1 MSASAWIKF
10 NKANFYGMTGTI
22 DYDDAGAGVFKCALL
37 LSTYTPDLTDDT
49 WADLSA
55 HEHANANG
63 YTTGGAALTAVTFI
77 NTAGVDKWDAADI
90 SWTAAVGSIVARYS
104 VIYHVASGK
113 LIRYCELESGADK
126 TATVGNNFVVQLASG
141 GIFDIT

>member
-1 MSASAWIKF
+1 MASAWIKF
-10 NKANFYGMTGTI
+10 NKGTYYGMIGTV
-22 DYDDAGAGVFKCALL
+22 DFDDAGAGVYKCALL

-55 HEHANANG
+55 HEHAAANG
-63 YTTGGAALTAVTFI
+63 YSAGGAALTSVAYT
-77 NTAGVDKWDAADI
+77 NTSGTDKWDAADI
-90 SWTAAVGSIVARYS
+90 SWTASVGPITARYA

-126 TATVGNNFVVQLASG
+126 TATDGNDFVIQLSASG
-141 GIFDIT
+141 IFTVT

>member
-10 NKANFYGMTGTI
+10 HKANFYGMTGTI
-22 DYDDAGAGVFKCALL
+22 DYDDAAADTFKCALL

-49 WADLSA
+49 WADLSG

-63 YTTGGAALTAVTFI
+63 YTAGGVGLTSVVFI

-90 SWTAAVGSIVARYS
+90 SWAAVGGAITARYA

-113 LIRYCELESGADK
+113 LIRYCELEDGADK
-126 TATVGNNFVVQLASG
+126 TAAVGNDFVIQLAAG

>member
-1 MSASAWIKF
+1 MAAGAWTKF
-10 NKANFYGMTGTI
+10 NKGIYYGMIGTV
-22 DYDDAGAGVFKCALL
+22 DFDAAGAGVFKCALL

-63 YTTGGAALTAVTFI
+63 YTTGGAALTGVTFT
-77 NTAGVDKWDAADI
+77 NTSGTDKWDANDI
-90 SWTAAVGSIVARYS
+90 SWTAAGGPITARYA

-113 LIRYCELESGADK
+113 LIRYCALDTVDK
-126 TATVGNNFVVQLASG
+126 TATDGNDFVIQLAAG
-141 GIFDIT
+141 GIFSVT